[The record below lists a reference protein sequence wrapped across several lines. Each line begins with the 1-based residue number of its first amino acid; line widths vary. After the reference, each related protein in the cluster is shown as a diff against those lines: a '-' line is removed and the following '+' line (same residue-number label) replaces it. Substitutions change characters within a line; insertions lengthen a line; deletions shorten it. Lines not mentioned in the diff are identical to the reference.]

1 MPKGIV
7 VGRERRSCCSDPC
20 SQEPLRRPR
29 VVDEQADHVAPVV
42 DVDGCRGRG
51 IGDVEG
57 GETAVAPDEA
67 VRRPAGVHEVA
78 HDITTIV
85 DADGQGVHGVGCVDP
100 GGLAPVTDVAAHSG
114 AVVDERGVLAVAAHD
129 LAAIVDLDRLGSP
142 GAGHIERGDPAAR
155 VPHEPGLAVG
165 SDVLTGDV
173 AAVVDAARE
182 DLDPGVRR
190 LELAVPTLSE
200 DEPRRGAARP
210 VRGRR
215 THRRPGRRERGGG
228 DDRSR
233 EDACDTVG
241 AAPAAE
247 PGHDGF
253 PSGRAG
259 VSTRACSEPGAIPD
273 RAKTIRSASRA
284 GSRSTRRD
292 NRHSRLT
299 SSSGRRAGIA
309 GGHAVHRS
317 LSPALAG
324 LPAASQAVADTGLA
338 GTLGVAAEAGA
349 LDPRTGRRWSPGGDS
364 VAGATARRS
373 SSP

>member
-1 MPKGIV
+1 MNRPTTSPRSLMSTG
-7 VGRERRSCCSDPC
+7 VG
-20 SQEPLRRPR
+20 
-29 VVDEQADHVAPVV
+29 AVAS
-42 DVDGCRGRG
+42 
-51 IGDVEG
+51 GDVEG

-85 DADGQGVHGVGCVDP
+85 DAGGQGVHGVGCVDP

-228 DDRSR
+228 GDRSR

-247 PGHDGF
+247 PRHDGTPF
-253 PSGRAG
+253 R
-259 VSTRACSEPGAIPD
+259 
-273 RAKTIRSASRA
+273 
-284 GSRSTRRD
+284 
-292 NRHSRLT
+292 
-299 SSSGRRAGIA
+299 SSGCLDSRVFGAGRHPGSSENHPQRVSSRI
-309 GGHAVHRS
+309 
-317 LSPALAG
+317 
-324 LPAASQAVADTGLA
+324 
-338 GTLGVAAEAGA
+338 A
-349 LDPRTGRRWSPGGDS
+349 LDP
-364 VAGATARRS
+364 A
-373 SSP
+373 